1 MKFAEHLSA
10 HITPEWR
17 TQYIQYEMMKD
28 LLYEAQENA
37 PTEEVAGTA
46 VIQRYFAKFEEKFF
60 VTCDK
65 ELAKINTFFSE
76 KLAEAQRKF
85 ASLQSEM
92 NQVTEHEEPIP
103 TVRRRHS
110 LLRRSRSKEKLIK
123 TRTRTIQDL
132 KLAFSEFYLSLILLQ
147 NYQSL
152 NFTGFRKIL
161 KKHDKLMET
170 DRGAAWRTE
179 HVEVAPEMVLTYPRP
194 KSLPVATLCV
204 THLNGR
210 KEVLT
215 ARICGDV
222 RVWTAVCRIADD
234 IVGYQVVGIILL
246 VTRWSGIFE
255 DLLFNIQSEVDL
267 SLFQAVVTSELE
279 GGNRQRAMKRLRVPP
294 LGEQQTPWT
303 TFRVGL
309 FSGIFL
315 VLSLVVVLSA
325 IFSRYDLKLWPA
337 IRMYRG
343 SFLIVFFLYL
353 LGLNTWGWRKF
364 GVNHVLIFEI
374 DPRHHL
380 SHSEILEVAS
390 FLGVMW
396 SMSVLGYIYSDVLK
410 IPSFVHPLAL
420 FRIFTA
426 PFHPV
431 NFADFWLADQLN
443 SLVSVLLD
451 FEYMVCYFIYEVE
464 WHDNPNDKEVCTSW
478 KYGIRS
484 VVACLPAW
492 FRFAQCLRR
501 YRDTRHAFP
510 HLVNAGKYSTS
521 FFVIAFATL
530 SRVHGEV
537 TGETHSHTFYY
548 LWICAAIISTCYTF
562 SWDIKMDWGLLDRA
576 AGENTLLREEI
587 VYPKKLYYYL
597 SAVQNFFLRFAWVMS
612 ISLGELG
619 ILHGELVGS
628 LLAPLEVYRRFV
640 WNFFRLENEHLNNCG
655 EFRAVRDIS
664 VTPLNQDDQAMLE
677 QMMDEEDGVTNRRK
691 DRKPS
696 DQNSNRRPSRSFF
709 IHTPWSSI
717 DEGTLVPDS
726 MKVRA
731 SADLENRAEA
741 CMEGVTQNRIR
752 EETPTST
759 YAQSPALTE
768 FMNHLIGLEKNKPID
783 WQSTL
788 YFLLTGDLDPTC
800 YNQAYTVHNDTIL
813 AKSYATL
820 MIDSTGKLTPSGFFQ
835 GNWLEL
841 GNYRECTVD
850 TRNAG
855 DRPED
860 IEPMY
865 CLVLWGGIPAEFNAY
880 ATYYTQG
887 VCVPKSCSDR
897 AVGNL
902 TWTGFLG
909 VKPMPSWF
917 PIAVFCQREET
928 YDTYSAGAVIA
939 LIIVSVMLG
948 VLAVSTLYE
957 FIITMRFSEED
968 RKYLTTSGVGRFC
981 LSCSVYSNTKKLF
994 NTYQPPG
1001 QLPALHGI
1009 RVISTLWIIYG
1020 HTDFFTLGN
1029 IEISNKLEKSQASD
1043 EWWFFIKGNMDMAVD
1058 TFLLLS
1064 GLLVTY
1070 LFMKQMKK
1078 TGGKFTCRDYGLHV
1092 LHRYWRLTPVY
1103 AFLILLFTCFTAYLG
1118 SGPWWALHDG
1128 WTMPGVRN
1136 CQTYWWANLLY
1147 LNNYGGSGCFG
1158 HGWYLAVDMQ
1168 LYVSLAGVLVALY
1181 RKPKVGVV
1189 ICCGGMASGVFL
1201 SGILYHF
1208 VVSEGGGDYVGTT
1221 YQWTFTR
1228 MAPYFMGMLLGYWLF
1243 KTNRKVPNTPN
1254 TTKLMLLG
1262 WVLGTACAL
1271 VALVTP
1277 FRTPEANL
1285 LGNPAWRTFDRS
1297 LFSAGVAWVVYA
1309 CCVGYGGIISEF
1321 LSWSGWLPLSRL
1333 TYTAYLVHP
1342 MIMQVYYMSYKGA
1355 LLYSGINWWFL
1366 FVSFSFLAF
1375 VCGFAASMMAEV
1387 PFLELEKFILPTR
1400 RGRQGRDADRE
1411 GRDKEGGGQEGKSE
1425 STAEESHDKTN
1436 PNLPL
1441 LHHGGYGTNGPTR
1454 TAGNGDADDTDR
1466 PTIRVTNTGDNI
1478 TKSVNME
1485 SRSRKALNQ
1494 TL

>member
-179 HVEVAPEMVLTYPRP
+179 HVEVAPFYTNKQINKL
-194 KSLPVATLCV
+194 
-204 THLNGR
+204 
-210 KEVLT
+210 
-215 ARICGDV
+215 
-222 RVWTAVCRIADD
+222 IAD
-234 IVGYQVVGIILL
+234 
-246 VTRWSGIFE
+246 TE
-255 DLLFNIQSEVDL
+255 
-267 SLFQAVVTSELE
+267 AVVTSELE

-420 FRIFTA
+420 VGFMLLFLLNPLKIFYHRARFWFLRILFRIFTA

-464 WHDNPNDKEVCTSW
+464 WHDDPNDKEVCTSW

-691 DRKPS
+691 DRKSVKKP
-696 DQNSNRRPSRSFF
+696 QL
-709 IHTPWSSI
+709 WA
-717 DEGTLVPDS
+717 DE
-726 MKVRA
+726 
-731 SADLENRAEA
+731 EEEEEE
-741 CMEGVTQNRIR
+741 EGD
-752 EETPTST
+752 
-759 YAQSPALTE
+759 
-768 FMNHLIGLEKNKPID
+768 G
-783 WQSTL
+783 
-788 YFLLTGDLDPTC
+788 
-800 YNQAYTVHNDTIL
+800 
-813 AKSYATL
+813 
-820 MIDSTGKLTPSGFFQ
+820 
-835 GNWLEL
+835 
-841 GNYRECTVD
+841 
-850 TRNAG
+850 
-855 DRPED
+855 
-860 IEPMY
+860 
-865 CLVLWGGIPAEFNAY
+865 
-880 ATYYTQG
+880 
-887 VCVPKSCSDR
+887 
-897 AVGNL
+897 
-902 TWTGFLG
+902 
-909 VKPMPSWF
+909 
-917 PIAVFCQREET
+917 
-928 YDTYSAGAVIA
+928 
-939 LIIVSVMLG
+939 
-948 VLAVSTLYE
+948 
-957 FIITMRFSEED
+957 EED
-968 RKYLTTSGVGRFC
+968 
-981 LSCSVYSNTKKLF
+981 
-994 NTYQPPG
+994 
-1001 QLPALHGI
+1001 
-1009 RVISTLWIIYG
+1009 
-1020 HTDFFTLGN
+1020 
-1029 IEISNKLEKSQASD
+1029 
-1043 EWWFFIKGNMDMAVD
+1043 
-1058 TFLLLS
+1058 
-1064 GLLVTY
+1064 
-1070 LFMKQMKK
+1070 
-1078 TGGKFTCRDYGLHV
+1078 
-1092 LHRYWRLTPVY
+1092 
-1103 AFLILLFTCFTAYLG
+1103 
-1118 SGPWWALHDG
+1118 
-1128 WTMPGVRN
+1128 
-1136 CQTYWWANLLY
+1136 
-1147 LNNYGGSGCFG
+1147 
-1158 HGWYLAVDMQ
+1158 
-1168 LYVSLAGVLVALY
+1168 
-1181 RKPKVGVV
+1181 
-1189 ICCGGMASGVFL
+1189 
-1201 SGILYHF
+1201 
-1208 VVSEGGGDYVGTT
+1208 
-1221 YQWTFTR
+1221 
-1228 MAPYFMGMLLGYWLF
+1228 
-1243 KTNRKVPNTPN
+1243 
-1254 TTKLMLLG
+1254 
-1262 WVLGTACAL
+1262 
-1271 VALVTP
+1271 
-1277 FRTPEANL
+1277 
-1285 LGNPAWRTFDRS
+1285 
-1297 LFSAGVAWVVYA
+1297 
-1309 CCVGYGGIISEF
+1309 
-1321 LSWSGWLPLSRL
+1321 
-1333 TYTAYLVHP
+1333 
-1342 MIMQVYYMSYKGA
+1342 
-1355 LLYSGINWWFL
+1355 
-1366 FVSFSFLAF
+1366 
-1375 VCGFAASMMAEV
+1375 
-1387 PFLELEKFILPTR
+1387 
-1400 RGRQGRDADRE
+1400 
-1411 GRDKEGGGQEGKSE
+1411 
-1425 STAEESHDKTN
+1425 
-1436 PNLPL
+1436 
-1441 LHHGGYGTNGPTR
+1441 
-1454 TAGNGDADDTDR
+1454 
-1466 PTIRVTNTGDNI
+1466 TIRV
-1478 TKSVNME
+1478 
-1485 SRSRKALNQ
+1485 
-1494 TL
+1494 

>member
-92 NQVTEHEEPIP
+92 NQVTEQEEPIP
-103 TVRRRHS
+103 TLRSRRHS

-179 HVEVAPEMVLTYPRP
+179 HVEVAPFYTNKQIDKL
-194 KSLPVATLCV
+194 
-204 THLNGR
+204 
-210 KEVLT
+210 
-215 ARICGDV
+215 IGD
-222 RVWTAVCRIADD
+222 T
-234 IVGYQVVGIILL
+234 
-246 VTRWSGIFE
+246 E
-255 DLLFNIQSEVDL
+255 
-267 SLFQAVVTSELE
+267 AVVTSELE

-315 VLSLVVVLSA
+315 VLSLVVVISA
-325 IFSRYDLKLWPA
+325 VFSRFDIELWPA
-337 IRMYRG
+337 VRMYRG

-390 FLGVMW
+390 FLGVLW

-410 IPSFVHPLAL
+410 IPSFVHPLILVGFMLLFLLNPLKIFYHRARFWFLRIL

-443 SLVSVLLD
+443 SLVAVLLD
-451 FEYMVCYFIYEVE
+451 FEYMICYFIYEVE
-464 WHDNPNDKEVCTSW
+464 WHDDPNPKICTSW

-484 VVACLPAW
+484 VMACLPAW

-501 YRDTRHAFP
+501 YRDTKHAFP

-691 DRKPS
+691 DRKSVKKP
-696 DQNSNRRPSRSFF
+696 QL
-709 IHTPWSSI
+709 WA
-717 DEGTLVPDS
+717 DEEEEED
-726 MKVRA
+726 
-731 SADLENRAEA
+731 EEE
-741 CMEGVTQNRIR
+741 EG
-752 EETPTST
+752 EE
-759 YAQSPALTE
+759 
-768 FMNHLIGLEKNKPID
+768 D
-783 WQSTL
+783 
-788 YFLLTGDLDPTC
+788 
-800 YNQAYTVHNDTIL
+800 
-813 AKSYATL
+813 
-820 MIDSTGKLTPSGFFQ
+820 
-835 GNWLEL
+835 
-841 GNYRECTVD
+841 
-850 TRNAG
+850 
-855 DRPED
+855 
-860 IEPMY
+860 
-865 CLVLWGGIPAEFNAY
+865 
-880 ATYYTQG
+880 
-887 VCVPKSCSDR
+887 
-897 AVGNL
+897 
-902 TWTGFLG
+902 
-909 VKPMPSWF
+909 
-917 PIAVFCQREET
+917 
-928 YDTYSAGAVIA
+928 
-939 LIIVSVMLG
+939 
-948 VLAVSTLYE
+948 
-957 FIITMRFSEED
+957 TMR
-968 RKYLTTSGVGRFC
+968 V
-981 LSCSVYSNTKKLF
+981 
-994 NTYQPPG
+994 
-1001 QLPALHGI
+1001 
-1009 RVISTLWIIYG
+1009 
-1020 HTDFFTLGN
+1020 
-1029 IEISNKLEKSQASD
+1029 
-1043 EWWFFIKGNMDMAVD
+1043 
-1058 TFLLLS
+1058 
-1064 GLLVTY
+1064 
-1070 LFMKQMKK
+1070 
-1078 TGGKFTCRDYGLHV
+1078 
-1092 LHRYWRLTPVY
+1092 
-1103 AFLILLFTCFTAYLG
+1103 
-1118 SGPWWALHDG
+1118 
-1128 WTMPGVRN
+1128 
-1136 CQTYWWANLLY
+1136 
-1147 LNNYGGSGCFG
+1147 
-1158 HGWYLAVDMQ
+1158 
-1168 LYVSLAGVLVALY
+1168 
-1181 RKPKVGVV
+1181 
-1189 ICCGGMASGVFL
+1189 
-1201 SGILYHF
+1201 
-1208 VVSEGGGDYVGTT
+1208 
-1221 YQWTFTR
+1221 
-1228 MAPYFMGMLLGYWLF
+1228 
-1243 KTNRKVPNTPN
+1243 
-1254 TTKLMLLG
+1254 
-1262 WVLGTACAL
+1262 
-1271 VALVTP
+1271 
-1277 FRTPEANL
+1277 
-1285 LGNPAWRTFDRS
+1285 
-1297 LFSAGVAWVVYA
+1297 
-1309 CCVGYGGIISEF
+1309 
-1321 LSWSGWLPLSRL
+1321 
-1333 TYTAYLVHP
+1333 
-1342 MIMQVYYMSYKGA
+1342 
-1355 LLYSGINWWFL
+1355 
-1366 FVSFSFLAF
+1366 
-1375 VCGFAASMMAEV
+1375 
-1387 PFLELEKFILPTR
+1387 
-1400 RGRQGRDADRE
+1400 
-1411 GRDKEGGGQEGKSE
+1411 
-1425 STAEESHDKTN
+1425 
-1436 PNLPL
+1436 
-1441 LHHGGYGTNGPTR
+1441 
-1454 TAGNGDADDTDR
+1454 
-1466 PTIRVTNTGDNI
+1466 
-1478 TKSVNME
+1478 
-1485 SRSRKALNQ
+1485 
-1494 TL
+1494 

>member
-1 MKFAEHLSA
+1 MKMT
-10 HITPEWR
+10 I
-17 TQYIQYEMMKD
+17 
-28 LLYEAQENA
+28 
-37 PTEEVAGTA
+37 GT
-46 VIQRYFAKFEEKFF
+46 I
-60 VTCDK
+60 
-65 ELAKINTFFSE
+65 LA
-76 KLAEAQRKF
+76 
-85 ASLQSEM
+85 
-92 NQVTEHEEPIP
+92 
-103 TVRRRHS
+103 
-110 LLRRSRSKEKLIK
+110 
-123 TRTRTIQDL
+123 
-132 KLAFSEFYLSLILLQ
+132 
-147 NYQSL
+147 
-152 NFTGFRKIL
+152 
-161 KKHDKLMET
+161 
-170 DRGAAWRTE
+170 
-179 HVEVAPEMVLTYPRP
+179 
-194 KSLPVATLCV
+194 
-204 THLNGR
+204 
-210 KEVLT
+210 
-215 ARICGDV
+215 
-222 RVWTAVCRIADD
+222 
-234 IVGYQVVGIILL
+234 
-246 VTRWSGIFE
+246 
-255 DLLFNIQSEVDL
+255 
-267 SLFQAVVTSELE
+267 
-279 GGNRQRAMKRLRVPP
+279 
-294 LGEQQTPWT
+294 
-303 TFRVGL
+303 
-309 FSGIFL
+309 
-315 VLSLVVVLSA
+315 VLSLS
-325 IFSRYDLKLWPA
+325 
-337 IRMYRG
+337 
-343 SFLIVFFLYL
+343 
-353 LGLNTWGWRKF
+353 
-364 GVNHVLIFEI
+364 
-374 DPRHHL
+374 
-380 SHSEILEVAS
+380 
-390 FLGVMW
+390 
-396 SMSVLGYIYSDVLK
+396 
-410 IPSFVHPLAL
+410 
-420 FRIFTA
+420 
-426 PFHPV
+426 
-431 NFADFWLADQLN
+431 
-443 SLVSVLLD
+443 
-451 FEYMVCYFIYEVE
+451 C
-464 WHDNPNDKEVCTSW
+464 
-478 KYGIRS
+478 
-484 VVACLPAW
+484 CL
-492 FRFAQCLRR
+492 Q
-501 YRDTRHAFP
+501 
-510 HLVNAGKYSTS
+510 
-521 FFVIAFATL
+521 
-530 SRVHGEV
+530 
-537 TGETHSHTFYY
+537 
-548 LWICAAIISTCYTF
+548 
-562 SWDIKMDWGLLDRA
+562 
-576 AGENTLLREEI
+576 
-587 VYPKKLYYYL
+587 
-597 SAVQNFFLRFAWVMS
+597 
-612 ISLGELG
+612 
-619 ILHGELVGS
+619 
-628 LLAPLEVYRRFV
+628 
-640 WNFFRLENEHLNNCG
+640 
-655 EFRAVRDIS
+655 
-664 VTPLNQDDQAMLE
+664 
-677 QMMDEEDGVTNRRK
+677 
-691 DRKPS
+691 
-696 DQNSNRRPSRSFF
+696 
-709 IHTPWSSI
+709 
-717 DEGTLVPDS
+717 
-726 MKVRA
+726 
-731 SADLENRAEA
+731 
-741 CMEGVTQNRIR
+741 
-752 EETPTST
+752 ST

-768 FMNHLIGLEKNKPID
+768 FMNHLTGLEKNKPID

-820 MIDSTGKLTPSGFFQ
+820 MFDSTGKLTPSGFFQ

-850 TRNAG
+850 ARNAV

-865 CLVLWGGIPAEFNAY
+865 CLVLWGGVPAEFNAY

-928 YDTYSAGAVIA
+928 YATYSAGAVIA
-939 LIIVSVMLG
+939 LIIVSLLLG

-1058 TFLLLS
+1058 TFLLL
-1064 GLLVTY
+1064 
-1070 LFMKQMKK
+1070 
-1078 TGGKFTCRDYGLHV
+1078 
-1092 LHRYWRLTPVY
+1092 RLTPVY

-1168 LYVSLAGVLVALY
+1168 LYVSLAGVLVVLY
-1181 RKPKVGVV
+1181 
-1189 ICCGGMASGVFL
+1189 
-1201 SGILYHF
+1201 
-1208 VVSEGGGDYVGTT
+1208 SEGGVDYVGTT

-1309 CCVGYGGIISEF
+1309 CCVGYGGIVSEF

-1375 VCGFAASMMAEV
+1375 VCGFCASMMAEV

-1400 RGRQGRDADRE
+1400 RGRQGRDVDRD

-1425 STAEESHDKTN
+1425 STAEQSHDKSN

-1441 LHHGGYGTNGPTR
+1441 LHHGGYGTIGNNR
-1454 TAGNGDADDTDR
+1454 TAENGDADHDTDM
-1466 PTIRVTNTGDNI
+1466 PTVRVTNTGDNM
-1478 TKSVNME
+1478 TKSVNTE
-1485 SRSRKALNQ
+1485 SRSRKALMNQ